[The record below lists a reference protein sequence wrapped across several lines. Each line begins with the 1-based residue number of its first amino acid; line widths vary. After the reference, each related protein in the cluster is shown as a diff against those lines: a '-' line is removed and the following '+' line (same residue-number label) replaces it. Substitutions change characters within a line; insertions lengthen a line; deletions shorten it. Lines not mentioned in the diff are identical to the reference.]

1 MKCSSSSL
9 LRPKVSDREG
19 SMICKAVKFIIST
32 PIHVP
37 HLHLHHKLPK
47 YTGER
52 EWYPQ
57 KLVCCVQAAM
67 AGSSACVLRA
77 SVSLSLKWT

>member
-1 MKCSSSSL
+1 MICSSSSL
-9 LRPKVSDREG
+9 LRPKVGDRKG
-19 SMICKAVKFIIST
+19 SMICKAVKLITST

-37 HLHLHHKLPK
+37 HLHLHHKLPT

-57 KLVCCVQAAM
+57 KLLCCVQVAM
-67 AGSSACVLRA
+67 AGSPACILRA
-77 SVSLSLKWT
+77 SVSLSLK